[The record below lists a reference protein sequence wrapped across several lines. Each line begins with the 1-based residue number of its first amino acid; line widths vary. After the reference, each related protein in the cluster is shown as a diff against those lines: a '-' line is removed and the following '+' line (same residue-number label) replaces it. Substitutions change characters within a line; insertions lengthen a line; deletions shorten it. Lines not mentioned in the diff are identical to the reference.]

1 MGGDPGPLAR
11 LNGPGWVPLGGRR
24 PRPTRVAEGKRS
36 PSAKTPPL
44 RAPSQAAQAALVDR
58 ILKGQSK
65 VGIDVSSFTPN
76 PAVADTDSGR
86 ERLATGARF
95 KAQYEGYL
103 KELAATPVGF
113 KLLSDLDKSKHKT
126 TIVFDLKAN
135 GNHTS
140 NPNGM
145 DAVDKKK
152 GDAPTILMNP
162 TLTHFDDNKGRRD
175 QPWMS
180 EREKYGFYHEL
191 VHAWH
196 ITRGTQ
202 ATGSHKGVSM
212 SEWQATGYGPHA
224 DRDLN
229 ENAIRKAFGKAERP
243 TYNDVTY

>member
-1 MGGDPGPLAR
+1 VGGDPGQLAR
-11 LNGPGWVPLGGRR
+11 LEGPAWVPLGGRR
-24 PRPTRVAEGKRS
+24 PRPTRVSEAKRP

-44 RAPSQAAQAALVDR
+44 PTPSPAAQAALVDR

-65 VGIDVSSFTPN
+65 IGIDVSSFTPN
-76 PAVADTDSGR
+76 PAVADTDIGR
-86 ERLATGARF
+86 ERKATGDRF

-113 KLLSDLDKSKHKT
+113 KLLSELDQSKHKT
-126 TIVFDLKAN
+126 TIVFDLTDK

-140 NPNGM
+140 NPNGI
-145 DAVDKKK
+145 DAADKKK
-152 GDAPTILMNP
+152 GDAPTIQMNP
-162 TLTHFDDNKGRRD
+162 NVTHFNDNKGRTD

-202 ATGSHKGVSM
+202 ATGSHNGVSN
-212 SEWQATGYGPHA
+212 SEWQATGFGPHA
-224 DRDLN
+224 DPQVN
-229 ENAIRKAFGKAERP
+229 ENAIRKAFGKAVRP
-243 TYNDVTY
+243 TYNDVTH